1 MNALGSALL
10 PSKARAFERLIGV
23 GSEALCPILEQWV
36 FGEKAPLLVIIAP
49 NSKLAE
55 QWTADLI
62 FFAQQAN
69 RSGDPIDFVHFPE
82 IDASSDDFAVRFESG
97 SDRIAA
103 LYAISR
109 SDDPR
114 KRVIITTP
122 TALSQ
127 PTPDRAAMSQRQ
139 IVLRS
144 NNNYGFSKFTSDLEA
159 LDYDNEGLCEAPG
172 QFAKRGGLIDVY
184 PVTSDKP
191 YRIDFFGD
199 EIDSIKEL
207 DPVTQRS
214 GESISSITI
223 DASPRLELAESL
235 NGIID
240 YLPISMSWAI
250 VEPDELLETFDT
262 DDERPMGTFWKHLL
276 ECRSNCADSW
286 TTISDL
292 DLDTQDEEVSTTT
305 YEAESLAFYRS
316 YPDETKFADERLADE
331 QAARIRFLEQV
342 LKWESNSEQ
351 IVFILP
357 NKSDEKRLLEMIEQS
372 DSLKGLK
379 PLFWIGDLNQ
389 GCRIRFRPK
398 LGRLDWPILEKAK
411 GIVFVTETELFGRRR
426 HRKIAVRKKALVA
439 QSQID
444 QLLDFAE
451 LVDGEF
457 VVHLQHGIAVYRG
470 IAKVDIG
477 GQLREVLSLEF
488 DQEIVLHVPLQESHL
503 VSRYVG
509 ISKSRPKLGKLG
521 SNRWAKTREAAERA
535 TLDLAAQ
542 LLQIQAKR
550 DTTEGFAFSE
560 DTDWQREFESGF
572 PYKETPDQMKAIE
585 AAKADMEKAQ
595 PMDRLVCGDVGYGK
609 TEVAIRAAF
618 KAVMN
623 GKQVAILVPT
633 TILAQQHFLNFRDR
647 MASFP
652 IVVELVSRFRKPKEI
667 KKILQSTAGGRVD
680 ILIGTHRLI
689 QKDVSFKDLGL
700 VIVDE
705 EQRFGVKHKERF
717 KQWRETIDILTLSA
731 TPIPRTLY
739 MALTGARE
747 LSVIETAPQERKP
760 VQTIVKSYDEKLV
773 TEVIRKEI
781 ARGGQV
787 FYLHNRVQTIDAATL
802 RLQELMPE
810 ISFVIGHGQ
819 MDEKQ
824 LERVMVDFID
834 GRYQVLVCTTIIE
847 SGLDIPNCNTI
858 IIEGADQFGLG
869 QLYQIRGRVGRFTRQ
884 AYAYLLLRKRKRL
897 MDIARQ
903 RLKAIRQHNQLGAG
917 FRIAMRDLELRG
929 AGNLL
934 GSEQSGHIV
943 GIGFELYCQL
953 LKQSIARL
961 KGEASALRIRASVKL
976 DFIYQG
982 EGQIEANNRYE
993 DGYTILKRVDLKE
1006 DDCEPMQARIP
1017 STYLEETRLRIDL
1030 YRQLAMTD
1038 SPQGIRE
1045 LQADMVDRFGK
1056 YPAEV
1061 EALLRLAEIRVLAEQ
1076 KGVLSVESQ
1085 GNRLKCRRNRGRS
1098 DDFIKLGS
1106 RFPRLKANKAL
1117 KRLNE
1122 VIVFLRNFRSDA

>member
-1 MNALGSALL
+1 
-10 PSKARAFERLIGV
+10 
-23 GSEALCPILEQWV
+23 
-36 FGEKAPLLVIIAP
+36 
-49 NSKLAE
+49 
-55 QWTADLI
+55 
-62 FFAQQAN
+62 
-69 RSGDPIDFVHFPE
+69 
-82 IDASSDDFAVRFESG
+82 
-97 SDRIAA
+97 
-103 LYAISR
+103 
-109 SDDPR
+109 
-114 KRVIITTP
+114 
-122 TALSQ
+122 
-127 PTPDRAAMSQRQ
+127 
-139 IVLRS
+139 
-144 NNNYGFSKFTSDLEA
+144 
-159 LDYDNEGLCEAPG
+159 
-172 QFAKRGGLIDVY
+172 
-184 PVTSDKP
+184 
-191 YRIDFFGD
+191 
-199 EIDSIKEL
+199 
-207 DPVTQRS
+207 
-214 GESISSITI
+214 
-223 DASPRLELAESL
+223 
-235 NGIID
+235 
-240 YLPISMSWAI
+240 
-250 VEPDELLETFDT
+250 
-262 DDERPMGTFWKHLL
+262 
-276 ECRSNCADSW
+276 
-286 TTISDL
+286 
-292 DLDTQDEEVSTTT
+292 
-305 YEAESLAFYRS
+305 
-316 YPDETKFADERLADE
+316 
-331 QAARIRFLEQV
+331 
-342 LKWESNSEQ
+342 
-351 IVFILP
+351 
-357 NKSDEKRLLEMIEQS
+357 IEQS

-389 GCRIRFRPK
+389 GCRIHFRPN
-398 LGRLDWPILEKAK
+398 LGRLDWPVLKKAK

-457 VVHLQHGIAVYRG
+457 VVHIQHGIAVYRG
-470 IAKVDIG
+470 ITKVDIG

-550 DTTEGFAFSE
+550 DTTEGYAFSE

-618 KAVMN
+618 KAVMD

-647 MASFP
+647 MASYP

-667 KKILQSTAGGRVD
+667 KKILQSTAGGKVD

-787 FYLHNRVQTIDAATL
+787 FYLHNRVQTIDTTTL
-802 RLQELMPE
+802 RLQEMMPE

-819 MDEKQ
+819 MDEKD
-824 LERVMVDFID
+824 LERVMVEFID

-858 IIEGADQFGLG
+858 IIEGADRFGLG

-884 AYAYLLLRKRKRL
+884 AYAYLLLRKHKRL

-953 LKQSIARL
+953 LKQSIENSCQR
-961 KGEASALRIRASVKL
+961 
-976 DFIYQG
+976 
-982 EGQIEANNRYE
+982 
-993 DGYTILKRVDLKE
+993 
-1006 DDCEPMQARIP
+1006 
-1017 STYLEETRLRIDL
+1017 ETRLHLSR
-1030 YRQLAMTD
+1030 RRANRSQQ
-1038 SPQGIRE
+1038 SIR
-1045 LQADMVDRFGK
+1045 R
-1056 YPAEV
+1056 
-1061 EALLRLAEIRVLAEQ
+1061 RLHH
-1076 KGVLSVESQ
+1076 
-1085 GNRLKCRRNRGRS
+1085 
-1098 DDFIKLGS
+1098 
-1106 RFPRLKANKAL
+1106 P
-1117 KRLNE
+1117 
-1122 VIVFLRNFRSDA
+1122 